1 MNKKH
6 KFLTFL
12 FLLILAGASG
22 SAIYFLYQNDWKL
35 KKNKASDSDKR
46 FEFTS
51 QENVFPD
58 LDAEYFQKYIKLNSQ
73 NKEEI
78 KQEIVLPIVSDVL
91 SRLKSAEGKVEF
103 DYTVKNTKNIEIYFK
118 YKNGSNYQTKAYLV
132 YLD

>member
-35 KKNKASDSDKR
+35 KKDKSSDSDKR